1 LPIFIGEKSMLLRH
15 AVLLLA
21 ALAMPALAQPKLIA
35 IANFG
40 EHPALRAA
48 VNGFKAEVVRQGFV
62 EGKDVAFDDQHI
74 NFDRTLIPQLLTGA
88 QAKKPALIVAV
99 TTPVAQS
106 SMRVVTDK
114 SIPIVFMSVVDPVV
128 AKIVPSWEKGSD
140 THTGATLYP
149 DFNASL
155 AFVRQLLPGAKR
167 LGIPYNPGEDN
178 DTSNMKEMRA
188 TAPKYGFEIVEVGID
203 TAADIPQRLQSLQG
217 KVDAVFVI
225 QSNILQTSLPVI
237 AATTQRI
244 GVPAINTL
252 DTPVRQHQFLA
263 AYALSYERMGANA
276 GRIAARILKGE
287 KPAAIA
293 PHRPGTEDYSIL
305 ISRKQAAQWKID
317 IPPAL
322 AKNVID

>member
-1 LPIFIGEKSMLLRH
+1 MLRSL
-15 AVLLLA
+15 LFLLA
-21 ALAMPALAQPKLIA
+21 LAAGVAQAQPRLIA

-62 EGKDVAFDDQHI
+62 EGRDVAFDDQHI
-74 NFDRTLIPQLLTGA
+74 NFDRTLIPQLLTNA
-88 QAKKPALIVAV
+88 AAKKPALIVAV

-106 SMRVVTDK
+106 SIRVVTDK
-114 SIPIVFMSVVDPVV
+114 SIPVVFMSVVDPVV
-128 AKIVPSWEKGSD
+128 AKIVPAWDRGSE

-149 DFNASL
+149 DFDASL
-155 AFVRQLLPGAKR
+155 AFVRQLLPNAKR

-178 DTSNMKEMRA
+178 DISNMKEMRA
-188 TAPKYGFEIVEVGID
+188 AAPKHGFVIAEVGID
-203 TAADIPQRLQSLQG
+203 SPNDIAQRLQSLQG

-237 AATTQRI
+237 AAATQRM
-244 GVPAINTL
+244 GVPAVNTL

-263 AYALSYERMGANA
+263 AHALSYERMGANA
-276 GRIAARILKGE
+276 GRIAVRVLKGE
-287 KPAAIA
+287 KPAAIP
-293 PHRPGTEDYSIL
+293 PHRPGPEDYAIV
-305 ISRKQAAQWKID
+305 ISRKQLAQWKIEA
-317 IPPAL
+317 PAAF

>member
-1 LPIFIGEKSMLLRH
+1 MLKMLFLC
-15 AVLLLA
+15 AGLVA
-21 ALAMPALAQPKLIA
+21 AAAASAQPKLIA

-62 EGKDVAFDDQHI
+62 EGRDVAFDDQHI

-88 QAKKPALIVAV
+88 QAKKPAMIVAV
-99 TTPVAQS
+99 TTPIAQS
-106 SMRVVTDK
+106 SIRVVTDK

-128 AKIVPSWEKGSD
+128 AQIVPSWQAGSA

-149 DFNASL
+149 DFTASL
-155 AFVRQLLPGAKR
+155 GFLKTLLPNAKR
-167 LGIPYNPGEDN
+167 IGVPYNPGEDN
-178 DTSNMKEMRA
+178 DKTNMSEMRSI
-188 TAPKYGFEIVEVGID
+188 APKLGLEVVEVGID
-203 TAADIPQRLQSLQG
+203 SPNDIAQRLTSLQG

-237 AATTQRI
+237 AATTQRM

-252 DTPVRQHQFLA
+252 DTPVRNGSFLA
-263 AYALSYERMGANA
+263 AHALSYERMGANA

-287 KPAAIA
+287 KPASIP
-293 PHRPGTEDYSIL
+293 PHRPGPEDFSTL
-305 ISRKQAAQWKID
+305 ISRKQAAQWKVEV
-317 IPPAL
+317 PASL
-322 AKNVID
+322 AGSVID

>member
-1 LPIFIGEKSMLLRH
+1 MLRCL
-15 AVLLLA
+15 ALVLLA
-21 ALAMPALAQPKLIA
+21 ALALPAAAQPRLIA

-48 VNGFKAEVVRQGFV
+48 VNGFKAEVVRQGFA

-88 QAKKPALIVAV
+88 AAKKPALIVAV
-99 TTPVAQS
+99 TTPLAQS
-106 SMRVVTDK
+106 SIRVVTDK
-114 SIPIVFMSVVDPVV
+114 SIPVVFMSVVDPVV
-128 AKIVPSWEKGSD
+128 AKIVPSWQAGSD

-155 AFVRQLLPGAKR
+155 AFVRQLLPTARR
-167 LGIPYNPGEDN
+167 LGVPYNPGEDN
-178 DTSNMKEMRA
+178 DKTNMSEMRA
-188 TAPKYGFEIVEVGID
+188 FAPKHGFSVVEVGID
-203 TAADIPQRLQSLQG
+203 AAADIPQRLQSLQG

-225 QSNILQTSLPVI
+225 QSNVLQTSLPVI

-252 DTPVRQHQFLA
+252 DTPVRNHSFLA
-263 AYALSYERMGANA
+263 AHALSYERMGANA

-287 KPAAIA
+287 KPSAIP
-293 PHRPGTEDYSIL
+293 PHRPGPEDFSIV
-305 ISRKQAAQWKID
+305 ISRKQLQQWKLEV
-317 IPPAL
+317 PAAL
-322 AKNVID
+322 AASVID

>member
-1 LPIFIGEKSMLLRH
+1 MLLRH

-62 EGKDVAFDDQHI
+62 EGKDVTFDDQHI
-74 NFDRTLIPQLLTGA
+74 NFDRTLIPQLLTNA

-106 SMRVVTDK
+106 SIRVVTDK

-128 AKIVPSWEKGSD
+128 AKIVPSWDKGSD

-155 AFVRQLLPGAKR
+155 AFVRQLLPNAKR
-167 LGIPYNPGEDN
+167 LGIPFNPGEDN
-178 DTSNMKEMRA
+178 DISNMKEMRA
-188 TAPKYGFEIVEVGID
+188 AAPKHGFDIVEVGID
-203 TAADIPQRLQSLQG
+203 AAADIPQRLQSLQG

-225 QSNILQTSLPVI
+225 QSNVLQTSLPVI

-252 DTPVRQHQFLA
+252 DTPVRQQQFLA
-263 AYALSYERMGANA
+263 AHALSYERMGANA
-276 GRIAARILKGE
+276 GRIAVRILKGE

-293 PHRPGTEDYSIL
+293 PHRPGTEDYSIV
-305 ISRKQAAQWKID
+305 ISRKQAAQWRIEV
-317 IPPAL
+317 PPAL
-322 AKNVID
+322 AKGLID

>member
-1 LPIFIGEKSMLLRH
+1 MFRP
-15 AVLLLA
+15 LLLVF
-21 ALAMPALAQPKLIA
+21 ALAVAASAFAQPRLIA

-48 VNGFKAEVVRQGFV
+48 VSGFKAEIARQGFA
-62 EGKDVAFDDQHI
+62 EGREVVFDDQHI
-74 NFDRTLIPQLLTGA
+74 NFDRTLIAQLLTNA
-88 QAKKPALIVAV
+88 ASKKPALIVVV

-106 SMRVVTDK
+106 SIRVVTDK

-128 AKIVPSWEKGSD
+128 AKIVPSWQAGSE

-155 AFVRQLLPGAKR
+155 AFVRALLPKAKR
-167 LGIPYNPGEDN
+167 LGVPFNPGEDN
-178 DTSNMKEMRA
+178 DVTNMKEIRA
-188 TAPKYGFEIVEVGID
+188 AAGRHGFELVEVGVD
-203 TAADIPQRLQSLQG
+203 SAADIPQRLQVLAG

-225 QSNILQTSLPVI
+225 QSNVLQTSLPVI

-263 AYALSYERMGANA
+263 AHALSYERMGASA
-276 GRIAARILKGE
+276 GRIAARILRGE
-287 KPAAIA
+287 KPASIP
-293 PHRPGTEDYSIL
+293 PHRPGPEDFSL
-305 ISRKQAAQWKID
+305 VISRKQLAHWKIEL
-317 IPPAL
+317 PSAL
-322 AKNVID
+322 ADCNCVID

>member
-1 LPIFIGEKSMLLRH
+1 MRRILSGLLFG
-15 AVLLLA
+15 LLA
-21 ALAMPALAQPKLIA
+21 LPALAQPKVVS

-48 VNGFKAEVVRQGFV
+48 VNGFRAELVRQGFA
-62 EGKDVAFDDQHI
+62 EGRDIAFDDQHI
-74 NFDRTLIPQLLTGA
+74 NFDRTLVPQLLANA
-88 QAKKPALIVAV
+88 QAKKPAMIVAV
-99 TTPVAQS
+99 TTPIAQAS
-106 SMRVVTDK
+106 IRAVTDK

-128 AKIVPSWEKGSD
+128 AKIVPSWDRGSD

-155 AFVRQLLPGAKR
+155 AFVRQLLPNARR

-178 DTSNMKEMRA
+178 DVTNMREMRA
-188 TAPKYGFEIVEVGID
+188 AAPRHGFEIAEVGID
-203 TAADIPQRLQSLQG
+203 TAADIPQRLQSLAG

-225 QSNILQTSLPVI
+225 QSNLLQTSLPVI
-237 AATTQRI
+237 AATTQRM

-263 AYALSYERMGANA
+263 AHALSYERMGANA

-287 KPAAIA
+287 RPAAIP
-293 PHRPGTEDYSIL
+293 PHRPGPEDYSIV
-305 ISRKQAAQWKID
+305 ISRRQAAQWKID
-317 IPPAL
+317 VPPAL
-322 AKNVID
+322 SRALID

>member
-1 LPIFIGEKSMLLRH
+1 MLRTLL
-15 AVLLLA
+15 VLL
-21 ALAMPALAQPKLIA
+21 ALGAGAVQAQPKLIA

-62 EGKDVAFDDQHI
+62 EGRDVAFDDQHI
-74 NFDRTLIPQLLTGA
+74 NFDRTLIPQLLTNA
-88 QAKKPALIVAV
+88 AAKKPALIVAV

-106 SMRVVTDK
+106 SIRVVTDK
-114 SIPIVFMSVVDPVV
+114 SVPIVFMSVVDPVV
-128 AKIVPSWEKGSD
+128 AKIVPSWERGSD

-155 AFVRQLLPGAKR
+155 AFVRQLLPNAKR

-178 DTSNMKEMRA
+178 DISNMKEMRA
-188 TAPKYGFEIVEVGID
+188 AAPKHGFALVEVGID
-203 TAADIPQRLQSLQG
+203 SPNDIAQRLQSLQG

-237 AATTQRI
+237 AAATQRM
-244 GVPAINTL
+244 GLPAINTL

-263 AYALSYERMGANA
+263 AHALSYERMGANA

-287 KPAAIA
+287 KPAAIP
-293 PHRPGTEDYSIL
+293 PHRPGAEDYAIV
-305 ISRKQAAQWKID
+305 ISRKQLAQWKMEA
-317 IPPAL
+317 PAAF
-322 AKNVID
+322 AKNIID

>member
-1 LPIFIGEKSMLLRH
+1 MIRRLAGL
-15 AVLLLA
+15 ALLLVSFA
-21 ALAMPALAQPKLIA
+21 AAAQPRLVA

-62 EGKDVAFDDQHI
+62 EGRDIAFDDQHI
-74 NFDRTLIPQLLTGA
+74 NFDRTLIAQLLTNA
-88 QAKKPALIVAV
+88 AAKKPAMIVAV

-106 SMRVVTDK
+106 SIRVVTDK
-114 SIPIVFMSVVDPVV
+114 SVPVVFMSVVDPVV
-128 AKIVPSWEKGSD
+128 AKIVPSWQAGSD
-140 THTGATLYP
+140 THTGATLFP

-155 AFVRQLLPGAKR
+155 AFVRLLLPNAKR
-167 LGIPYNPGEDN
+167 LGIPFNPGEDN
-178 DTSNMKEMRA
+178 DTTNMKEIRA
-188 TAPKYGFEIVEVGID
+188 AAPKYGFELVEVGVD
-203 TAADIPQRLQSLQG
+203 NASEIPQRLQSLAG

-252 DTPVRQHQFLA
+252 DTPVREHQFLA

-287 KPAAIA
+287 KPAAIP
-293 PHRPGTEDYSIL
+293 PHRPGAEDYAIV
-305 ISRKQAAQWKID
+305 ISRKQLAQWKIEV
-317 IPPAL
+317 PALL

>member
-1 LPIFIGEKSMLLRH
+1 MLRTSLF
-15 AVLLLA
+15 AVLL
-21 ALAMPALAQPKLIA
+21 ALASAAVAQPKLIA

-62 EGKDVAFDDQHI
+62 EGRDVVFDDQHI

-88 QAKKPALIVAV
+88 QAKKPAMIVAV
-99 TTPVAQS
+99 TTPIAQS
-106 SMRVVTDK
+106 SIRVVTDK

-128 AKIVPSWEKGSD
+128 AQIVPSWQAGSA

-155 AFVRQLLPGAKR
+155 AFLKQLMPNAKR
-167 LGIPYNPGEDN
+167 IGVPYNPGEDN
-178 DTSNMKEMRA
+178 DKTNMSEMRA
-188 TAPKYGFEIVEVGID
+188 IAPKHGLEVVEVGID
-203 TAADIPQRLQSLQG
+203 SPNDIAQRIQSLQG

-237 AATTQRI
+237 AASTQRI

-252 DTPVRQHQFLA
+252 DTPVRNHTFLA
-263 AYALSYERMGANA
+263 AHALSYERMGANA

-293 PHRPGTEDYSIL
+293 PHRPTAEDFSL
-305 ISRKQAAQWKID
+305 VISRKQAAQWKVD
-317 IPPAL
+317 VAPAL
-322 AKNVID
+322 SKHVID

>member
-1 LPIFIGEKSMLLRH
+1 MLRTLL
-15 AVLLLA
+15 VLLALGAGA
-21 ALAMPALAQPKLIA
+21 AQAQPKLIA

-62 EGKDVAFDDQHI
+62 EGRDVAFDDQHI
-74 NFDRTLIPQLLTGA
+74 NFDRTLIPQLLTNA
-88 QAKKPALIVAV
+88 ASKKPALIVAV

-106 SMRVVTDK
+106 SIRIVTDK
-114 SIPIVFMSVVDPVV
+114 SIPIVFMSVVDPVI
-128 AKIVPSWEKGSD
+128 AKIVPSWERGSD

-155 AFVRQLLPGAKR
+155 AFVRQLLPNARR

-178 DTSNMKEMRA
+178 DISNMKEMRA
-188 TAPKYGFEIVEVGID
+188 AAPKHGFAIAEVGID
-203 TAADIPQRLQSLQG
+203 SPNDIAQRLQSLQG

-237 AATTQRI
+237 AAATQRM

-263 AYALSYERMGANA
+263 AHALSYERMGANA
-276 GRIAARILKGE
+276 GRIAARVLKGE
-287 KPAAIA
+287 KPSAIP
-293 PHRPGTEDYSIL
+293 PHRPGPEDYAIV
-305 ISRKQAAQWKID
+305 ISRKQLAQWKMEA
-317 IPPAL
+317 PAAF

>member
-1 LPIFIGEKSMLLRH
+1 MLIRL
-15 AVLLLA
+15 AATLLA
-21 ALAMPALAQPKLIA
+21 LVALPALAQPKLIA

-74 NFDRTLIPQLLTGA
+74 NFDRTLIPQLLTNA
-88 QAKKPALIVAV
+88 QSKKPALIVAV

-128 AKIVPSWEKGSD
+128 AKIVPGWDKGSD

-149 DFNASL
+149 DFNVSL
-155 AFVRQLLPGAKR
+155 AFVRQLLPNAKR
-167 LGIPYNPGEDN
+167 LGIPFNPGEDN
-178 DTSNMKEMRA
+178 DITNMREMRA
-188 TAPKYGFEIVEVGID
+188 AAPRHGFEIAEVGID
-203 TAADIPQRLQSLQG
+203 AAADIPQRLQSLQG

-225 QSNILQTSLPVI
+225 QSNVLQTSLPVI
-237 AATTQRI
+237 AATTQRM

-252 DTPVRQHQFLA
+252 DTPVRQGQFLA
-263 AYALSYERMGANA
+263 AHALSYERMGANA

-287 KPAAIA
+287 KPAAIP
-293 PHRPGTEDYSIL
+293 PHKPTAEDYSIV
-305 ISRKQAAQWKID
+305 ISRKQAAQWKVEV
-317 IPPAL
+317 PPAL
-322 AKNVID
+322 SKGLID

>member
-1 LPIFIGEKSMLLRH
+1 MSLRV
-15 AVLLLA
+15 AALLLA
-21 ALAMPALAQPKLIA
+21 LVSLPVMAQPKLIA

-48 VNGFKAEVVRQGFV
+48 VNGFKAEVGRQGLA

-74 NFDRTLIPQLLTGA
+74 NFDRTLIPQLLTNA

-106 SMRVVTDK
+106 SIRVVTDK

-128 AKIVPSWEKGSD
+128 AKIVPSWDKGSD

-155 AFVRQLLPGAKR
+155 AFVRQLLPKAKR
-167 LGIPYNPGEDN
+167 LGVPYNPGEDN
-178 DTSNMKEMRA
+178 DISNMKEMRA
-188 TAPKYGFEIVEVGID
+188 AAPKHGFEIAEVGID
-203 TAADIPQRLQSLQG
+203 SAADIPQRLQSLQG

-263 AYALSYERMGANA
+263 AHALSYERMGANA

-287 KPAAIA
+287 KPSAIA
-293 PHRPGTEDYSIL
+293 PYWPGADDYSIV
-305 ISRKQAAQWKID
+305 ISRKQAAQWKIEV
-317 IPPAL
+317 PPAL
-322 AKNVID
+322 AKGLID

>member
-1 LPIFIGEKSMLLRH
+1 MVRTSLI
-15 AVLLLA
+15 ACLLA
-21 ALAMPALAQPKLIA
+21 FASAALAQPKLIA

-48 VNGFKAEVVRQGFV
+48 VNGFKAEVLRQGFV

-74 NFDRTLIPQLLTGA
+74 NFDRSLIPQLLTAA
-88 QAKKPALIVAV
+88 QAKKPAMIVAV
-99 TTPVAQS
+99 TTPIAQS
-106 SMRVVTDK
+106 SIRVVTDK

-128 AKIVPSWEKGSD
+128 AQIVPSWQAGSA

-155 AFVRQLLPGAKR
+155 AFVKQLLPNAKR
-167 LGIPYNPGEDN
+167 LGVPYNPGEDN
-178 DTSNMKEMRA
+178 DKTNMSEMRA
-188 TAPKYGFEIVEVGID
+188 IAPKHGLEVVEVGID
-203 TAADIPQRLQSLQG
+203 SPNDIAQRIQSLQG

-237 AATTQRI
+237 AASTQRI

-252 DTPVRQHQFLA
+252 DTPVRNHTFLA
-263 AYALSYERMGANA
+263 AHALSYERMGANA

-287 KPAAIA
+287 KPASIA
-293 PHRPGTEDYSIL
+293 PHRPAPEDFSL
-305 ISRKQAAQWKID
+305 VISRKQAAQWKVD
-317 IPPAL
+317 VPPAL
-322 AKNVID
+322 SKYLVD